1 MFIHFDPEMS
11 FNLTIESNSREKLC
25 PMHRVFII
33 ELQKNQ
39 NHPKTLESKQE
50 RKGVLSKQ

>member
-11 FNLTIESNSREKLC
+11 FNLTIESNSRERLC